1 MIQDEQHFPVES
13 ESLGPL
19 EDRKYMTRV
28 GISQKILVHFF
39 RVQMQETEKKIVY
52 SKGRVGTVR
61 SLAAPGQVP

>member
-39 RVQMQETEKKIVY
+39 RVQMQETEKNYRK
-52 SKGRVGTVR
+52 
-61 SLAAPGQVP
+61 P